1 MGFNR
6 NKTLVC
12 GACKYWLELASFIL
26 LREYKPTITNSV
38 CPVTTLLA
46 GYYFTQV
53 RQLPQNF
60 IS

>member
-12 GACKYWLELASFIL
+12 GASKHWLELAFFNP
-26 LREYKPTITNSV
+26 LRAYKPKSTNPI

-53 RQLPQNF
+53 R
-60 IS
+60 